1 MNKGIKELIVIV
13 VLLAMMIVGVICLF
27 LFAEK
32 NHSTKLENEAKEY
45 EYIVVNGETYLTKE
59 LKDIDCDY
67 GYYTNYKFTFKDGTI
82 AVSDSYTLKN
92 EEKEND

>member
-1 MNKGIKELIVIV
+1 MNNGIKELIVMIII
-13 VLLAMMIVGVICLF
+13 LAMIIVGVICLF

-32 NHSTKLENEAKEY
+32 NKSTKLENEAKEY
-45 EYIVVNGETYLTKE
+45 EYIVVNGESYSTKE

-82 AVSDSYTLKN
+82 AVSDSYTFTN
-92 EEKEND
+92 KEAANA

>member
-1 MNKGIKELIVIV
+1 MNNGIKELIVMIIT
-13 VLLAMMIVGVICLF
+13 LAMIIVGVICLF

-32 NHSTKLENEAKEY
+32 NKSTKLENEAKEY
-45 EYIVVNGETYLTKE
+45 EYIVVNGESYLTKE

-82 AVSDSYTLKN
+82 AVSDSYTLRN
-92 EEKEND
+92 EVK